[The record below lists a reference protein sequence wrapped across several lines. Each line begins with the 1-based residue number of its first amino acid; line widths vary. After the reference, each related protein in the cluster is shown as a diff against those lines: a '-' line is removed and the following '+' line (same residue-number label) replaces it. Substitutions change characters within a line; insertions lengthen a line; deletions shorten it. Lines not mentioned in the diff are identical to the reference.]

1 MAFAGNEAGLQRI
14 GSPNSNSPTLWTYKS
29 SDALTAIDAVGYFN
43 AAAGKLKVGD
53 WIFVSGASATTGILV
68 VNANSR
74 DLTANP
80 PVSGVVDVTNATAVG
95 TIDSD

>member
-14 GSPNSNSPTLWTYKS
+14 GSQNSNSPTIWAYKS
-29 SDALTAIDAVGYFN
+29 ADTLATIDGAGYFN

-53 WIFVSGASATTGILV
+53 WILISGATTGIAI

-74 DLTANP
+74 DLAANP
-80 PVSGVVDVTNATAVG
+80 PVSGVVDITNPTVVG